1 MRTFIALLAIVAV
14 LGLLPVK
21 ASAIGM
27 ALANCDFD
35 DCYVR
40 SGPRRLT
47 QCEDMSQGGGSVN
60 GSWRQRAN
68 IEERIA
74 KVRASIASLVGGFKP
89 APDVD

>member
-1 MRTFIALLAIVAV
+1 MRTIIALLAIVAV
-14 LGLLPVK
+14 LGLMPGK

-47 QCEDMSQGGGSVN
+47 QCEDMSQGGGSIN
-60 GSWRQRAN
+60 GSWLQRAN
-68 IEERIA
+68 IEERIE
-74 KVRASIASLVGGFKP
+74 KIRASIASLAGGFKP
-89 APDVD
+89 APEID